1 MNIETIK
8 DILKKFWFVILVGT
22 ILVAFAIYFAWDTNK
37 DTIGAK
43 SVDGK
48 DVIFSLADKNY
59 TADKYYK
66 ELFELTG
73 SDSET
78 PSGVILAYSMLERE
92 VVSQSVKATDKM
104 KETAET
110 NFEAAEA
117 SFKSSQGKNYE
128 SYMDTELQKLGYS
141 GVDDFEEYFL
151 DIEKATKMMSDY
163 INKNPE
169 LFDKIYEDKSPRVI
183 SHILVSVE
191 KDAEVTAE
199 QQAKMDKID
208 SLLKDESFGKVAKEY
223 SEDTTS
229 AAKNG
234 SLGIQTKDSSLVTE
248 FKDAA
253 WKLKDG
259 EVSGWVRTEHGFHK
273 IKIDTTSKEKMLKD
287 YADAV
292 VTAVQEANPNLRKQV
307 VWQKAEKLGV
317 KINDKDLKSQLL
329 TYMGVEEE
337 KE

>member
-43 SVDGK
+43 SADGK
-48 DVIFSLADKNY
+48 DVIFSLANKNY
-59 TADKYYK
+59 TADEYYD
-66 ELFELTG
+66 ELFSITG

-78 PSGVILAYSMLERE
+78 PSGVILAYTMLERE
-92 VVSQSVKATDKM
+92 VVSQSVKATDEM
-104 KETAET
+104 KKTAEE

-117 SFKSSQGKNYE
+117 SFKSTQGKNYE

-141 GVDDFEEYFL
+141 GVEDFEDYFL
-151 DIEKATKMMSDY
+151 DIEKAKKMMNDY
-163 INKNPE
+163 VKDNPE
-169 LFDKIYEDKSPRVI
+169 LFDKIYEEKSPRVI
-183 SHILVSVE
+183 SHILVKVE
-191 KDAEVTAE
+191 KDKDVTAE

-208 SLLKDESFGKVAKEY
+208 ELLKDEDFGKIAKEY
-223 SEDTTS
+223 SEDTNS
-229 AAKNG
+229 AVNNG
-234 SLGIQTKDSSLVTE
+234 SLGIQTSDSSLVSE

-259 EVSGWVRTEHGFHK
+259 EVSGWVRTEHGYHK
-273 IKIDTTSKEKMLKD
+273 IKIDTTKKDKMLKD
-287 YADAV
+287 YTDAV
-292 VTAVQEANPNLRKQV
+292 VTAVQEANPNLRKKV
-307 VWQKAEKLGV
+307 VWEKAEKLSV
-317 KINDKDLKSQLL
+317 EIKDKDLKAQLL
-329 TYMGVEEE
+329 TYMGVETE